1 MCLINR
7 HWWGLWLLLAG
18 LPAVAAPEA
27 ETLTTAGGT
36 PFTAHVAGPRDAE
49 RAVVLVHDWFGVTP
63 FYLDAVERLALQ
75 GHRVVAVDLYDGR
88 HASTHDEAGALLKS
102 TDAGRAGQIIDAAI
116 GSLRD
121 QRRRLGIMS
130 FSAGASYALPAALRH
145 DEINATVIWYG
156 DTANDPGKLADLAG
170 PLLFVVGSRDGP
182 AADRAAALSKA
193 SDAAGSAAE
202 IYIYP
207 GAAHAFAQPLFN
219 QGQTFDPVATE
230 SSWRLTEDFLQR
242 HLR

>member
-1 MCLINR
+1 MRPING

-18 LPAVAAPEA
+18 LPAVAAPDA
-27 ETLTTAGGT
+27 ETLTTAGGQ
-36 PFTAHVAGPRDAE
+36 PFAAYVDGPRDAK
-49 RAVVLVHDWFGVTP
+49 RAIVLVHDWFGVTP
-63 FYLDAVERLALQ
+63 FYLEAAERLAQQ
-75 GHRVVAVDLYDGR
+75 GYRVVAVDLYGGQ
-88 HASTHDEAGALLKS
+88 HASTHDEAGALLQA

-121 QRRRLGIMS
+121 EPRRLGIMS

-156 DTANDPGKLADLAG
+156 ETVNDPAKLADLAG
-170 PLLFVVGSRDGP
+170 PLLLVVGSQDGP

-193 SDAAGSAAE
+193 ADATGRAAE

-207 GAAHAFAQPLFN
+207 GAAHAYAQPLFN
-219 QGQTFDPVATE
+219 QGQTFDAVATE
-230 SSWRLTEDFLQR
+230 ASWRVTEDFLRR

>member
-1 MCLINR
+1 MITGS
-7 HWWGLWLLLAG
+7 WWALWLLLAG
-18 LPAVAAPEA
+18 LPALAAPDA
-27 ETLTTAGGT
+27 ETVTTADGQ
-36 PFTAHVAGPRDAE
+36 PFTAYVDGPQDAE
-49 RAVVLVHDWFGVTP
+49 RAVVLVQDWFGVTP
-63 FYLDAVERLALQ
+63 FYLEAAERLAQQ
-75 GHRVVAVDLYDGR
+75 GYRVVAVDLYGGK
-88 HASTHDEAGALLKS
+88 HASTHDEARALLQA
-102 TDAGRAGQIIDAAI
+102 TDAGHAGAIIDAAI
-116 GSLRD
+116 ESLRD
-121 QRRRLGIMS
+121 ERRKLGVMS

-156 DTANDPGKLADLAG
+156 DTVNDPAKLAELSG
-170 PLLFVVGSRDGP
+170 PLLFVVGSQDGP

-193 SDAAGSAAE
+193 ADAAGKAAE

-230 SSWRLTEDFLQR
+230 ASWRVTEDFLLR